1 MSVVLRLDG
10 LVKRYGAV
18 VAVDRVD
25 AEVRE
30 GELVSFVGPS
40 GCGKTTLLRLI
51 GGFARPDGGRIL
63 LDGQDI
69 TRDPPNRRATAMVF
83 QSYALF
89 PHLSVAGNVGYA
101 RRVRAPRA
109 DAAAR
114 VEDLLRVVRLDGLG
128 DRRPDQLSGG
138 QQQRVALARALSVR
152 PRVLLLDEPLSNLD
166 ANLRVLMREEIK
178 RLQRDLRLTVAYVTH
193 DQEEA
198 MSISDR
204 IAVMR
209 AGRIEQVGTPAAIY
223 ERPVTEFVARFV
235 GAATFLDGEVVES
248 EAGRCAVRTALG
260 VVAVSRAPAGLTPGT
275 RVRLVIRPEAARL
288 TAGDAPDGPPGLAG
302 KIVGASYTGAVV
314 RYLVEVGG
322 TRLAVDLHDPT
333 HGPRYA
339 DGDRVIV
346 RLPADPPVLPA
357 ESAFA

>member
-1 MSVVLRLDG
+1 VTAVLQLEG

-18 VAVDRVD
+18 VAVDHVD
-25 AEVRE
+25 AEIRE

-40 GCGKTTLLRLI
+40 GCGKTTLLRMI

-101 RRVRAPRA
+101 RRVRAERA

-114 VEDLLRVVRLDGLG
+114 VEDLLRVVRLEGLG

-223 ERPVTEFVARFV
+223 ERPATEFVARFV
-235 GAATFLDGEVVES
+235 GAATFLDGQVVE
-248 EAGRCAVRTALG
+248 
-260 VVAVSRAPAGLTPGT
+260 
-275 RVRLVIRPEAARL
+275 
-288 TAGDAPDGPPGLAG
+288 
-302 KIVGASYTGAVV
+302 AS
-314 RYLVEVGG
+314 
-322 TRLAVDLHDPT
+322 
-333 HGPRYA
+333 A
-339 DGDRVIV
+339 DGCR
-346 RLPADPPVLPA
+346 PP
-357 ESAFA
+357 SASSP